1 MKKVIIGLLV
11 FGFATQLMFSQIEKL
26 PEVDIT
32 VNYKY
37 LNSINAETQDV
48 DIRVKALEEEV
59 AFYNIKEN
67 ELYNDEYETYYVTFY
82 IPQGEIVA
90 AYDKDGKIIRTIE
103 RFKNIELP
111 KIVMLSIV
119 EKYPK
124 WHVIGDVYKV
134 DYRDKSGIAKKK
146 YIVNLQKD
154 GKYIKVKINDK
165 GEFR

>member
-48 DIRVKALEEEV
+48 DIRVKALEEKV

-124 WHVIGDVYKV
+124 WHVMGDVYKV
-134 DYRDKSGIAKKK
+134 YYSDKSGIAKKK